1 MKKLLTA
8 SMALMISIAPA
19 IAQSEGTTPGKELAE
34 TVFSSIESNPNGML
48 DMGEFVNFGRSM
60 FISMDSNDDANIE
73 FEEFTSFDFGFDSI
87 AEDSDKKRAY
97 ETAQKILFAFWDRD
111 GNKKIS
117 NREYHTSM
125 ISDFRRADINNDA
138 FLSKEEFLRGYVV
151 NIAYR
156 AALTGR

>member
-1 MKKLLTA
+1 MKKLIVA
-8 SMALMISIAPA
+8 SIALMISIVPT
-19 IAQSEGTTPGKELAE
+19 IAQSEETTPGKKLAE
-34 TVFSSIESNPNGML
+34 TVFNSVENNPNGLL

-60 FISMDSNDDANIE
+60 FVSMDSNDDAAIE

-87 AEDSDKKRAY
+87 AEDSEQKRAY

-125 ISDFRRADINNDA
+125 VSDFRRADINSDA
-138 FLSKEEFLRGYVV
+138 FLSKEEFLRGYIV